1 MSNEADL
8 KAIDEFFKRTAPVTP
23 EATALRQS
31 WLTWFP
37 TLGWWAMNY
46 DGAVLDEAKTRR
58 NKFNL
63 ANATT
68 QAAKDNVVRVF
79 TQSYDVKGPVLPT
92 GEVGTQIKKP
102 TPTPVLQGSH
112 PVIKQGSKGPAVI
125 EWQKIL
131 GVNADGNFGPGT
143 HSATVGW
150 QKSHKGADGKPL
162 TPDGIVGQKTWQAA
176 LGVKAA
182 DAPPV
187 KEEQS
192 FLSALNPFSSS
203 PAPAAPVAVATASKP
218 KPATKPP
225 VTTAAKPAPVQTQA
239 PATGAATSTPSAVA
253 SSGSGKTSTLQVA
266 QAGMFGALDKVPLW
280 AKVMGLVATIGVVVF
295 GRNAKVVNYNTAS
308 KRPRRRAA

>member
-8 KAIDEFFKRTAPVTP
+8 KAIDDLFRRTAPVTP

-37 TLGWWAMNY
+37 TLGWWDLNY
-46 DGAVLDEAKTRR
+46 SKDVFDEAKTRR

-68 QAAKDNVVRVF
+68 QAQKDAVVRVF

-102 TPTPVLQGSH
+102 TPAPVMQGSH
-112 PVIKQGSKGPAVI
+112 PVIKQGSKGPAVA
-125 EWQKIL
+125 EWQRII
-131 GVNADGNFGPGT
+131 GVKVDSNFGPGT

-150 QKSHKGADGKPL
+150 QKTHKDVDGKPL
-162 TPDGIVGQKTWQAA
+162 TPDGVVGQKTWQAA
-176 LGVKAA
+176 LGTAKAA

-187 KEEQS
+187 KQEES
-192 FLSALNPFSSS
+192 LLSALNPFSSK
-203 PAPAAPVAVATASKP
+203 PAPASPVATAAKP
-218 KPATKPP
+218 KPAAKSPATS
-225 VTTAAKPAPVQTQA
+225 TAKPAPTPT

-253 SSGSGKTSTLQVA
+253 SSGDKAGKTSTLQVA
-266 QAGMFGALDKVPLW
+266 QAGMLGGLDKLPLW
-280 AKVMGLVATIGVVVF
+280 AKVAAFVGAAGVFFF
-295 GRNAKVVNYNTAS
+295 GRNAKVVNYNTTS
-308 KRPRRRAA
+308 KRRRRAA